1 MTKKAGK
8 AQKNPKKYKKSYSSK
23 SRCLQMQMLAKK
35 LKKFKEHIV
44 ADANASQKVQN
55 FNKL

>member
-1 MTKKAGK
+1 M
-8 AQKNPKKYKKSYSSK
+8 PKKQKSSK
-23 SRCLQMQMLAKK
+23 SGFLRMQMLAKK
-35 LKKFKEHIV
+35 LKKFKKHIV